1 LYYFF
6 WPLCCLFFFDLRIRI
21 IYRGTGDAVISV
33 QEMLIYQRTPLST
46 IFLLYQGSQF
56 YWWRNPECSEKTTDL
71 SLTNFVVSSTNREVE
86 ILSSIARY
94 NKIYYQYQGR
104 IQDLKLGGGGL
115 KKIAP
120 SGGRRENF
128 GVFRVKNRDFTPKN
142 LIFSNFRGGGGGG
155 APGAPLDPPLMR
167 PHLDPPLNIILKLTF
182 HYWTYCP
189 YRYSTS
195 A

>member
-1 LYYFF
+1 
-6 WPLCCLFFFDLRIRI
+6 
-21 IYRGTGDAVISV
+21 
-33 QEMLIYQRTPLST
+33 MLIYQRTPLST

-142 LIFSNFRGGGGGG
+142 LIFSNFRGGGE
-155 APGAPLDPPLMR
+155 AHLVR
-167 PHLDPPLNIILKLTF
+167 PWI
-182 HYWTYCP
+182 
-189 YRYSTS
+189 RR
-195 A
+195 